1 MTETQKRIKAYQ
13 KALPYMKERV
23 VAVALLFVMSISMM
37 ASATFA
43 WITLSRSPE
52 ISGLATTIATNG
64 NLEIALSDKDGLEP
78 DPTAPGDSNGDITE
92 TNLKWGNL
100 INLSHNDYGLSNLT
114 LRPAVLNSG
123 SLLTEPLYSV
133 KYANDGRISSVI
145 SDFAYTNY
153 STKDGAN
160 AFLVPESVEY
170 GVRAI
175 SSVKSTELDTERPE
189 LLTLGDAVKQAYYKA
204 DNSFKA
210 LWNNKTYMNSI
221 TGLAGVYLQY
231 RIDDTDQDCSSYVD
245 IVNEMYGEFRNVYLL
260 TGEIFVAS
268 ANVYHYVYCNDNQ
281 QTFVP
286 FTSDDLYSGK
296 IKTTL
301 AAEGVTLDGLD
312 PYIKDY
318 TLFIGTEAK
327 NYEDGLYTKYK
338 TNVYEPYTKNTSIGW
353 ELMRDYINP
362 VADINSATIDGKA
375 ASVLGAGD
383 LASIAFGS
391 PVCELQKGLIWNMDW
406 YYGGNIS
413 VSGVSAK
420 AMGFTVNI
428 REIRTSA
435 KAKVED
441 PANKTYTNYPIIEVK
456 NKAVNKAQ
464 AGIQITA
471 VTAADTYGMVVDFWL
486 RTNAEDAL
494 LSLAGKV
501 QTEKVPMVDGEG
513 NPITDDNGNQMYE
526 TVVLGYSGE
535 NRIWEEDDELSALG
549 PSTSQGSGSCYIF
562 YPETPEDQAQALEML
577 SAMRVAFVDEEGNLL
592 AQADMDTS
600 MAFEQ
605 EGRVLVPLQ
614 LRAKVIT
621 GIDENGDPFVKN
633 AYYITEMV
641 QNEATRI
648 TAIVYLDGARLE
660 NSNVL
665 AAGSIKGQLNIQFG
679 TSEEIDLDAADDND
693 LMDDYYE
700 ILIEAEGKTE
710 FDSFDPENKPQVK
723 LNLSVVG
730 MEPNNIKGQFV
741 SYISET
747 QGANQPE
754 FAFEKTDNGWEA
766 TVTFDGS
773 GSFKLRNIR
782 IDGVDY
788 ALKEDQIITV
798 EIAGVTINNLTCT
811 GWDGKNSKTLMT
823 AESYYQLDSTL
834 WLNTSSGQNPK
845 KVQAVFAHDQG
856 QNITVDYTLTANG
869 WIASTMFTTSGTY
882 EMTYVI
888 IDGVYIPLPEEM
900 QKTLTLY
907 LGLKAQIFLSQPMTE
922 DYQAALAVIE
932 DKEAADIA
940 AYKAANPNATD
951 EEFAAA
957 VAAIQ
962 ATYKPEKD
970 KLYDEAYGA
979 DGLNMTVNSAGYS
992 VIYDGAKALYMNVS
1006 CIITDDK
1013 GNAMTG
1019 LNDVVLHYGI
1029 GSSVVNRIDT
1039 NLTWNSAIGR
1049 YEGPIA
1055 SDTESTGRF
1064 KINRP
1069 GVYTFQ
1075 SVEIGKDE
1083 DRNIITA
1090 ATSAPKITAI
1100 SPVPISYIGKATNT
1114 VVVEG
1119 SDFLYKESVVD
1130 INSAAKRYMSVVL
1143 KDAPSAEVYLKL
1155 YNSDKDVEDPET
1167 EWLGA
1172 QKVDLSDDKYLY
1184 HVNTPTDGTWKI
1196 VGMRV
1201 RSAFYNGVFYDGSE
1215 GEGSTGWL
1223 DWSDKVV
1230 ADNIE
1235 TKFFTTV
1242 KFSAINSPQ
1251 TTYRGS
1257 FMEDHIVSGMKIT
1270 ISDYLDKAIEDVSVE
1285 LSYTWQESTNDVYTL
1300 VSGTHSNTK
1309 FGGNLETKDGKT
1321 FSMETMNFQHD
1332 GDYIVKFAVTI
1343 GDTTYNDINSFVI
1356 PASGGFT
1363 AQMVTVYV
1371 EELPDISVSGVSN
1384 VTVDNSGN
1392 KSYTKF
1398 SVNLESDGDDKWKEL
1413 SGVQNY
1419 YEADYANVYI
1429 SGTAANENTLPKVT
1443 LKLSDL
1449 CGANSAYVV
1458 VNNKSSSKYN
1468 KTFTFTNDNKLT
1480 AESEIGGLEPG
1491 SVAFWR
1497 QYRQY
1502 ADEQKISKINMVYD
1516 GATYEV
1522 RLKNTTTINQKQAP
1536 YYMNINVNDSDYITN
1551 GGEVPGTVISL
1562 DGKTITFP
1570 KKTTINYT
1578 RYESD
1583 NSATFS
1589 ATTTTRESG
1598 KLFYYKNGSKYY
1610 GYTKKG
1616 TLWSKNAYTT
1626 PYDVSKSL
1634 SQWVVDGITYDSGDT
1649 IEVSKTLTATAKVT
1663 TSEIKGTATLKTLYK
1678 WVYEFVA
1685 TGDSSYT
1692 EGKYGIQGKGYS
1704 IKLSSLTPNPTES
1717 VESESSN
1724 YIAEHYTSN

>member
-13 KALPYMKERV
+13 AALPYMKERV
-23 VAVALLFVMSISMM
+23 MAVALLFVMSISMM
-37 ASATFA
+37 ASASFA
-43 WITLSRSPE
+43 WVTLSRNPE
-52 ISGLATTIATNG
+52 ISGLATTVATNG

-245 IVNEMYGEFRNVYLL
+245 IVNEMYGEFRNTLLL

-286 FTSDDLYSGK
+286 FTADDLYSGK

-577 SAMRVAFVDEEGNLL
+577 SAMRVAFVDEDGNLL

-614 LRAKVIT
+614 LRAKSVIT
-621 GIDENGDPFVKN
+621 GTDENGNPIVEN
-633 AYYITEMV
+633 AYYITKMV

-665 AAGSIKGQLNIQFG
+665 AAGAIKGQLNIQFG

-782 IDGVDY
+782 INGVDY

-798 EIAGVTINNLTCT
+798 EIAGITINNLTCT

-834 WLNTSSGQNPK
+834 WLNTSAGQSPK
-845 KVQAVFAHDQG
+845 KVQAVFAHNDG
-856 QNITVDYTLTANG
+856 QNITVDYNKTSNG
-869 WIASTMFTTSGTY
+869 WIASTLFTTSGTY

-900 QKTLTLY
+900 HKNLTLY
-907 LGLKAQIFLSQPMTE
+907 LGLKAQVFLSQPMTE

-1019 LNDVVLHYGI
+1019 LTDVVLHYGI
-1029 GSSVVNRIDT
+1029 GSSVMNRIDT
-1039 NLTWNSAIGR
+1039 NLTWNSSSGR
-1049 YEGPIA
+1049 YEGPV
-1055 SDTESTGRF
+1055 TGTGRF
-1064 KINRP
+1064 QINRP

-1075 SVEIGKDE
+1075 SVEIGKGE
-1083 DRNIITA
+1083 DRNLVTVA
-1090 ATSAPKITAI
+1090 SSAPKITAI

-1114 VVVEG
+1114 VVGED
-1119 SDFLYKESVVD
+1119 SEFLYKESVVD
-1130 INSAAKRYMSVVL
+1130 INSAANRYMCVVL
-1143 KDAPSAEVYLKL
+1143 KDSPSAEVQLML
-1155 YNSDKDVEDPET
+1155 ENSDEGVEVPTT
-1167 EWLGA
+1167 EWLPA

-1184 HVNTPTDGTWKI
+1184 YINTPTDGTWKI

-1201 RSAFYNGVFYDGSE
+1201 MSVYYNDVFYDGGEEE
-1215 GEGSTGWL
+1215 GATGWL
-1223 DWSDKVV
+1223 DLSDKVV
-1230 ADNIE
+1230 ADNVE

-1242 KFSAINSPQ
+1242 KFSAINAPS
-1251 TTYRGS
+1251 TSYSGA
-1257 FMEDHIVSGMKIT
+1257 FMEDHIVKGMTIT
-1270 ISDYLDKAIEDVSVE
+1270 ITDYLGNAIEGVDVD
-1285 LSYTWQESTNDVYTL
+1285 LSYVWDGTNRNFTVDDMTTL
-1300 VSGTHSNTK
+1300 PNQSFTISEVQN
-1309 FGGNLETKDGKT
+1309 GKV
-1321 FSMETMNFQHD
+1321 FKMQDMNFQLEGSYD
-1332 GDYIVKFAVTI
+1332 LTFSVTI
-1343 GDTTYNDINSFVI
+1343 GDTIYTELSAFAVEGSFDIKNLKRIPVEWSLPTVTIDSITPTGTHTTVNKDAEEEYQVTSSFSGKIAEVYCKSKIESRNITYEIYPSVSLKINGLKNATS
-1356 PASGGFT
+1356 AKLLFT
-1363 AQMVTVYV
+1363 ANGGTVYMYT
-1371 EELPDISVSGVSN
+1371 EEQMSGQTNVYEWTTDGSICKRFVGQYKPNKTCSN
-1384 VTVDNSGN
+1384 AQHKGAGVLTASELTLVHDGI
-1392 KSYTKF
+1392 SYTF
-1398 SVNLESDGDDKWKEL
+1398 
-1413 SGVQNY
+1413 
-1419 YEADYANVYI
+1419 
-1429 SGTAANENTLPKVT
+1429 KV
-1443 LKLSDL
+1443 
-1449 CGANSAYVV
+1449 A
-1458 VNNKSSSKYN
+1458 
-1468 KTFTFTNDNKLT
+1468 
-1480 AESEIGGLEPG
+1480 
-1491 SVAFWR
+1491 
-1497 QYRQY
+1497 
-1502 ADEQKISKINMVYD
+1502 
-1516 GATYEV
+1516 
-1522 RLKNTTTINQKQAP
+1522 
-1536 YYMNINVNDSDYITN
+1536 
-1551 GGEVPGTVISL
+1551 
-1562 DGKTITFP
+1562 
-1570 KKTTINYT
+1570 
-1578 RYESD
+1578 
-1583 NSATFS
+1583 
-1589 ATTTTRESG
+1589 
-1598 KLFYYKNGSKYY
+1598 
-1610 GYTKKG
+1610 
-1616 TLWSKNAYTT
+1616 
-1626 PYDVSKSL
+1626 
-1634 SQWVVDGITYDSGDT
+1634 
-1649 IEVSKTLTATAKVT
+1649 
-1663 TSEIKGTATLKTLYK
+1663 
-1678 WVYEFVA
+1678 
-1685 TGDSSYT
+1685 
-1692 EGKYGIQGKGYS
+1692 
-1704 IKLSSLTPNPTES
+1704 
-1717 VESESSN
+1717 SSN
-1724 YIAEHYTSN
+1724 AIVIKNEQ